1 MNAGGNRARGQ
12 LIVRRLGPDFRQN
25 FYWDKEAM
33 TMIVETRPRGAES
46 MHAVNLSFN
55 LRNYVLTNDSRGT
68 PRTTY
73 FNFSHLFLPFLD
85 IWKNELV

>member
-33 TMIVETRPRGAES
+33 TMIVETRGRIDACCQFEFHS
-46 MHAVNLSFN
+46 SK
-55 LRNYVLTNDSRGT
+55 LRPY
-68 PRTTY
+68 
-73 FNFSHLFLPFLD
+73 
-85 IWKNELV
+85 K